1 VEFILNTRNPAM
13 DAFPDEQKAS
23 DRKLLEKE
31 GNNLLIQIKRLE
43 MLTRMQ
49 TMRVK
54 NVMDLVRIVFQ
65 WLFVFAC

>member
-1 VEFILNTRNPAM
+1 M